1 LSEDVDDIHGVA
13 RFGPTA
19 SLPNSS

>member
-1 LSEDVDDIHGVA
+1 LSEDVEDFHGVA